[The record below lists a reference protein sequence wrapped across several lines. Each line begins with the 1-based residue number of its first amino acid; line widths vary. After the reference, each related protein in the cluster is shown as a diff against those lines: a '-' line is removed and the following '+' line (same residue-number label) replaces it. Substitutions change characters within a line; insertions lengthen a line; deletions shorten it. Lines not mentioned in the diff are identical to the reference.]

1 VVSILRLTCTNNGD
15 IDHEHPNSRQHLIES
30 VLKIASRNNLNPAQV
45 LRTGHNRPSNMLRQC
60 RSHGHFKG
68 ANCPTCNDEGKF
80 IMSDRESN
88 SLGRM
93 LALVLRHAPEKFN
106 VEMDINGWVNSRE
119 LSENIAKQRRH
130 YHWLRGWH
138 FAAIAS
144 ADDKGRYQV
153 EGDMLRATYGHS
165 IELELDLPTDNIPEA
180 LYWPCEAEQVP
191 TIKELGI
198 TAGDRKHVHLSKSIS
213 NAMEAGHVRIDRPAI
228 LEVDTVRA
236 IADGH
241 VIYRAGT
248 TVYLVD
254 EMPGEY
260 LYQIEED
267 DPMVLEMIAQ
277 WELEE
282 QEEE

>member
-1 VVSILRLTCTNNGD
+1 MVSVLCLPCTNDGY
-15 IDHEHPNSRQHLIES
+15 IDHEPSKGRQHLIES
-30 VLKIASRNNLNPAQV
+30 VVKIVFLNNLIPAQV
-45 LRTGHNRPSNMLRQC
+45 LRTGHSRTGNMLRQC

-68 ANCPTCNDEGKF
+68 ANCPTCNEEGKF

-153 EGDMLRATYGHS
+153 EGEMLRATYGHS
-165 IELELDLPTDNIPEA
+165 IELELDLPTDDIPEA
-180 LYWPCEAEQVP
+180 LYWPCELEQVS

-213 NAMEAGHVRIDRPAI
+213 NAMEAGHVRIHRPAI

>member
-1 VVSILRLTCTNNGD
+1 
-15 IDHEHPNSRQHLIES
+15 
-30 VLKIASRNNLNPAQV
+30 
-45 LRTGHNRPSNMLRQC
+45 MLRQC
-60 RSHGHFKG
+60 RERSCKINNGFFTG
-68 ANCPTCNDEGKF
+68 PNCHICNEEGKF
-80 IMSDRESN
+80 IMSDREAN

-119 LSENIAKQRRH
+119 LSESISKQRRH

-138 FAAIAS
+138 FSAIANS
-144 ADDKGRYQV
+144 DDKGRYQV
-153 EGDMLRATYGHS
+153 EGEMIRATYGHS
-165 IELELDLPTDNIPEA
+165 IELELDLPTDQIPEA
-180 LYWPCEAEQVP
+180 LYWPCEEEQVE

-198 TAGDRKHVHLSKSIS
+198 TTGDRKNIHLSRSIS
-213 NAMEAGHVRIDRPAI
+213 NAMEAGYKGSAQINRPAI

-241 VIYRAGT
+241 IIYRAGK
-248 TVYLVD
+248 TVFLVD

-260 LYQIEED
+260 LYRIEAD
-267 DPMVLEMIAQ
+267 DPMVLEIIAQ

>member
-1 VVSILRLTCTNNGD
+1 
-15 IDHEHPNSRQHLIES
+15 
-30 VLKIASRNNLNPAQV
+30 
-45 LRTGHNRPSNMLRQC
+45 MLRQC
-60 RSHGHFKG
+60 NRHGHFKG
-68 ANCPTCNDEGKF
+68 ANCPVCNEEGKF

-106 VEMDINGWVNSRE
+106 VEMDINGWVNARE

-165 IELELDLPTDNIPEA
+165 IELELDLPTDDIPEA
-180 LYWPCEAEQVP
+180 LYWPCEPDQVP
-191 TIKELGI
+191 TIMELGI

-213 NAMEAGHVRIDRPAI
+213 NAMEAGHVRISRPAI

-241 VIYRAGT
+241 VIYRAGK

-267 DPMVLEMIAQ
+267 DPMVIEIIAQ
-277 WELEE
+277 WELAEA
-282 QEEE
+282 EEE